1 MAHRLAIASGSPE
14 PLGVTPWD
22 DGINIAVVS
31 QNADAIWFCLFDDA
45 GEREVARLALPSRVG
60 DVWCGFIAGVKP
72 GARYGLRAD
81 GPYGPEGD
89 HRFDPAK
96 LLLDP
101 YAVAIDRPFTLHG
114 ALSAPRTSEIDTA
127 DVMPKA
133 IVTRAAAPQYAPSR
147 RPRFVYEVGVKAFT
161 RLHPEV
167 PGHLRGTLAGLASA
181 PVLDHLV
188 KLGVDTVELM
198 PIAAWIDERHL
209 PPLGLTNAWGYNPVG
224 LMVPDPRIA
233 PGGAGELWRTV
244 AALRDAG
251 IGVILDAVFNHTGE
265 SDTQGPTLSLRG
277 LDNALYYRHAADG
290 TLANDAGTG
299 NVLAADRPE
308 VMRLILDAMRHWAG
322 TGIEGFRL
330 DLATVLGRSADGYH
344 RDAPLFAAMEGDPVL
359 SRMTIIAEPWDVGLG
374 GYQLGNLPRR
384 WSEWNDR
391 YRDDVRRFWRG
402 DGGTLGTLATR
413 IAGSA
418 DVFGHRRP
426 SASVNFL
433 AAHDGFTLRDL
444 VSYEHKHN
452 EANGEENR
460 DGGNANF
467 SWNDGVEGPSDDGEV
482 TAARGRDVRA
492 LLATLFISR
501 GLPMLAAGD
510 EFGRT
515 QGGNNNAYAQ
525 DNPTTWLAWDHAD
538 AALQKF
544 TAKLVALRTAHPS
557 LAADAFLSGHGDP
570 LPDVEWLAA
579 EGGMMTPDKWN
590 DGRRVLGL
598 TLFAND
604 DRAAIWINGGS
615 EDAGG
620 WLPPARDGK
629 AWRLA
634 ADTSRPEAA
643 PAAAAAT
650 FSVPRRA
657 VLVFTEA

>member
-1 MAHRLAIASGSPE
+1 
-14 PLGVTPWD
+14 
-22 DGINIAVVS
+22 
-31 QNADAIWFCLFDDA
+31 
-45 GEREVARLALPSRVG
+45 
-60 DVWCGFIAGVKP
+60 
-72 GARYGLRAD
+72 
-81 GPYGPEGD
+81 
-89 HRFDPAK
+89 
-96 LLLDP
+96 
-101 YAVAIDRPFTLHG
+101 
-114 ALSAPRTSEIDTA
+114 
-127 DVMPKA
+127 
-133 IVTRAAAPQYAPSR
+133 
-147 RPRFVYEVGVKAFT
+147 
-161 RLHPEV
+161 
-167 PGHLRGTLAGLASA
+167 
-181 PVLDHLV
+181 
-188 KLGVDTVELM
+188 
-198 PIAAWIDERHL
+198 
-209 PPLGLTNAWGYNPVG
+209 
-224 LMVPDPRIA
+224 
-233 PGGAGELWRTV
+233 
-244 AALRDAG
+244 
-251 IGVILDAVFNHTGE
+251 
-265 SDTQGPTLSLRG
+265 
-277 LDNALYYRHAADG
+277 
-290 TLANDAGTG
+290 
-299 NVLAADRPE
+299 
-308 VMRLILDAMRHWAG
+308 MRHWAG